1 MTHKFKTEIVKTKE
15 YNKAYSIVFGIL
27 YLTATFYI
35 FLLDKENQNIYLKYI
50 SLIIYLFGAYFL
62 FAQSFIKPKIIGAFS
77 MYEDFIKFE
86 LNGVEKTIQ
95 LKELD
100 NIFLKYTDYGS
111 WTTHS
116 IYGNKNYLKITNI
129 NGEKYDFEIL
139 IRNKKMKDGF
149 KAILN
154 NTGIYEKFDFV
165 KISNSRTE
173 F

>member
-1 MTHKFKTEIVKTKE
+1 
-15 YNKAYSIVFGIL
+15 
-27 YLTATFYI
+27 
-35 FLLDKENQNIYLKYI
+35 
-50 SLIIYLFGAYFL
+50 
-62 FAQSFIKPKIIGAFS
+62 

>member
-1 MTHKFKTEIVKTKE
+1 MTHEFKTEIVKSKE
-15 YNKAYSIVFGIL
+15 YNKTYSIVFGIL

-35 FLLDKENQNIYLKYI
+35 FLLDQKNQNIYLKYI
-50 SLIIYLFGAYFL
+50 GLIIYLLGAYFL
-62 FAQSFIKPKIIGAFS
+62 FSYSFIKPKKIGVFS
-77 MYEDFIKFE
+77 MYKDFIKIE
-86 LNGVEKTIQ
+86 LNGVEKTIP

-100 NIFLKYTDYGS
+100 NIFLNYTDYGS

-116 IYGNKNYLKITNI
+116 IYGNKNYLKITNK

-139 IRNKKMKDGF
+139 IRNKRMKDDF
-149 KAILN
+149 KAFLN
-154 NTGIYEKFDFV
+154 NTGIYEKFDFI

>member
-1 MTHKFKTEIVKTKE
+1 MPEFKTEIVKTKI
-15 YNKAYSIVFGIL
+15 YNKAFSIVFGIL
-27 YLTATFYI
+27 YLIATFYI
-35 FLLDKENQNIYLKYI
+35 FFVNKENQNIYLKYI
-50 SLIIYLFGAYFL
+50 ALIIYLFGAYFL
-62 FAQSFIKPKIIGAFS
+62 FAQSFIKPKIIGIFRMS
-77 MYEDFIKFE
+77 ENIIKFE

-116 IYGNKNYLKITNI
+116 IYGNKNYLKITNK
-129 NGEKYDFEIL
+129 NGEKYNFEIL
-139 IRNKKMKDGF
+139 IRNKKMKNDF
-149 KAILN
+149 KSLLKNSGLI
-154 NTGIYEKFDFV
+154 EKFDFI

>member
-1 MTHKFKTEIVKTKE
+1 MTNEFKTEIVKTKE
-15 YNKAYSIVFGIL
+15 FKKAYSIVFGIL

-50 SLIIYLFGAYFL
+50 ALLIYLFGAYFL
-62 FAQSFIKPKIIGAFS
+62 FAQSFIKPKKIGVFS

-116 IYGNKNYLKITNI
+116 IYGNKNYLKIINK

-139 IRNKKMKDGF
+139 IRNKKMKDDF
-149 KAILN
+149 KAFIN
-154 NTGIYEKFDFV
+154 NTGIYEKFDFI